1 MFILPGLLAL
11 VIFIYAR
18 PFDFIPALRGQPFL
32 YLFFG
37 LAVFG
42 FLIDLRQG
50 KSRITPSP
58 HWLWV
63 VAFYVWCVFTAA
75 VKGPDS
81 LAKSGLNLTIA
92 VSIYFLIAFG
102 LSSFKALEAFAATIL
117 ACTLFISAVCVHQGL
132 QPFQCVAVRPTES
145 LSSLGRPDGRPCEDA
160 QDCFADAPDPEAAY
174 RCEEAGLFGITSIGN
189 GRVRYVGV
197 LQDPNEASMAVAIGV
212 PLAFAFFQRKRTP
225 FRFAVA
231 LLAFLLASITVVMS
245 KSRGGQLVFLAVLSV
260 YFLKR
265 YRMKGL
271 LIAAIAALPV
281 LAMGGREGGEA
292 DSSSLERIENLMVG
306 VQLFGRWPVLGVG
319 FGRFTEYHP
328 LTAHNSYVL
337 AAAELGLPGMIVW
350 LSIMFASFKTVVRS
364 STLVIGPEGNVARIW
379 GLALLSALV
388 GLSVGIFFLSFNY
401 HYVLWIYI
409 GMTGALA
416 GAVTHHL
423 PTFRIRVTPR
433 EVGLLT
439 LFGLLLLLV
448 IFVYATI
455 KLRYA

>member
-1 MFILPGLLAL
+1 MFILPGILAL
-11 VIFIYAR
+11 VVFIYAR
-18 PFDFIPALRGQPFL
+18 PFDFIPLLRGQPFL
-32 YLFFG
+32 YVFFG

-42 FLIDLRQG
+42 FLVDLRQG
-50 KSRITPSP
+50 KSKITPSP
-58 HWLWV
+58 HWRWV
-63 VAFYVWCVFTAA
+63 AAFYVWCVFTAA
-75 VKGPDS
+75 VRGPDS
-81 LAKSGLNLTIA
+81 LIKSGLNLTIA
-92 VSIYFLIAFG
+92 VSIYFLIAMG
-102 LSSFKALEAFAATIL
+102 VSSFKALEALGATIL
-117 ACTLFISAVCVHQGL
+117 VCTLFISAICVHQGL

-145 LSSLGRPDGRPCEDA
+145 LSSMGRPDGRPCEDA
-160 QDCFADAPDPEAAY
+160 QICFVDAPDPEAAY
-174 RCEEAGLFGITSIGN
+174 RCEQAGLFGITSIGS

-212 PLAFAFFQRKRTP
+212 PLAFAFFQRKRSV
-225 FRFAVA
+225 FRFVIA

-245 KSRGGQLVFLAVLSV
+245 KSRGGQLVFAAVLGV

-271 LIAAIAALPV
+271 VFAAVAALPV
-281 LAMGGREGGEA
+281 LAMGGREGSEA
-292 DSSSLERIENLMVG
+292 DSSSLERIENLLVG
-306 VQLFGRWPVLGVG
+306 VQLFARSPLLGVG

-337 AAAELGLPGMIVW
+337 APAELGLPGMTMW
-350 LSIMFASFKTVVRS
+350 LSIMFVNFKTVYRS
-364 STLVIGPEGNVARIW
+364 STLDTGPEGSVARIW

-388 GLSVGIFFLSFNY
+388 GLCVGIFFLSFNY
-401 HYVLWIYI
+401 HYVIWIYT
-409 GMTGALA
+409 GMTAALA
-416 GAVTHHL
+416 GAITRHF
-423 PTFRIRVTPR
+423 PTFRIQVRPR